1 MPTGKTGTAAYECPK
16 DTVKCSPATSNSNT
30 ICVASSKKS
39 TECPI
44 TFAKFIKA
52 SEKSKY
58 HDTAKYKV
66 HKVDSEHSF
75 VTSKVV
81 GDNLPL
87 TSFKVEKKPCLDSGD
102 TSKSSA
108 TVFYPLE
115 IDRNVHDCDTVK
127 QFNEKFDSR
136 YTDMGLDISEY
147 EVQKE
152 SKVLKKLE

>member
-66 HKVDSEHSF
+66 HKVDTEHEF

-81 GDNLPL
+81 GDNLPF

-108 TVFYPLE
+108 SIFYPLE
-115 IDRNVHDCDTVK
+115 VDKDVSDCVTVE

-136 YTDMGLDISEY
+136 YANMGIEISEY